1 MKEPPL
7 HRLIE
12 QTLKLAVREGIIKEK
27 KPMKQVIK
35 NLFSPLT
42 PQGRIFRGALQ
53 TFIGL
58 SAAFIAVLGV
68 PEVQAWFATL
78 PLIVQIGGLTVAVA
92 SVTAVHNYAKKLW
105 EVVKE

>member
-27 KPMKQVIK
+27 KTMKQVIK
-35 NLFSPLT
+35 NLFSPET
-42 PQGRIFRGALQ
+42 AHGRVMRTTLQ
-53 TFIGL
+53 VFVGL
-58 SAAFIAVLGV
+58 SAAFVAVLTV
-68 PEVQAWFATL
+68 PEVQAWFGTL
-78 PLIVQIGGLTVAVA
+78 PLVVQIGGLTVVVTA
-92 SVTAVHNYAKKLW
+92 VTAVHNYAKKLW